1 MKIDHTWYQRP
12 PHMPEHG
19 SAGGVVV
26 RMENNRIYFACIG
39 EPGLSGYVLPKGRVD
54 PGETL
59 EQAARREIEEEA
71 GLSRLTLL
79 DSLGMRERMDYGKRA
94 WKKIHYFL
102 FLTDQI
108 TGRPTDPQ
116 HESEAQWFLLDE
128 LPEMFWPEQRQLVKE
143 NRDRIVTRIQAYLQK
158 TQ

>member
-12 PHMPEHG
+12 SHVPEHD

-26 RMENNRIYFACIG
+26 RMENKRIYFACIG

-79 DSLGMRERMDYGKRA
+79 DSLGMRERLDYNKRA
-94 WKKIHYFL
+94 WKRIHYFL

-108 TGRPTDPQ
+108 NSRPTDPQ
-116 HESEAQWFLLDE
+116 HESEVQWFLLDE
-128 LPEMFWPEQRQLVKE
+128 LPEMFWPEQKQLVE
-143 NRDRIVTRIQAYLQK
+143 QNRDRIVTRIQAFLQK